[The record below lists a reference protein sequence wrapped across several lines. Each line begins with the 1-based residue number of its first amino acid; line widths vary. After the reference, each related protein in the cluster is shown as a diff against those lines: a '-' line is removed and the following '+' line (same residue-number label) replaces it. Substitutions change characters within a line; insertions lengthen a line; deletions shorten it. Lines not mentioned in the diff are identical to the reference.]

1 MQPIREDL
9 IDARLPAYARLRDRL
24 AARVAS
30 GEWGPDQALPSEN
43 RLASEYALSV
53 GTVRKAVEQLVGE
66 GLLERRQGSGTYLR
80 KPAFDAT
87 LFRFFQLR
95 DHAGEG
101 ATIPESRLVLRAE
114 IAAPP
119 DLAELLADDRLIRIE
134 RVRSFGGVPVLAEE
148 IFLPQSRFAGLADIP
163 EADIGPLLYPLYF
176 ERFGIFIASATD
188 ELSFGAADAR
198 AAQHLGLAEGDPVA
212 IIERIARGIDRR
224 PVEWRRARGS
234 ARRFR
239 YRTELG

>member
-1 MQPIREDL
+1 MQPVMHQS
-9 IDARLPAYARLRDRL
+9 IDRRLPAYARLRDQL

-43 RLASEYALSV
+43 RLAAEYALSV
-53 GTVRKAVEQLVGE
+53 GTVRKAIEQLVGE

-95 DHAGEG
+95 NQTGEG
-101 ATIPESRLVLRAE
+101 ATIPESRLLLRTE

-119 DLAELLADDRLIRIE
+119 ELAALLGDYRLIRIE
-134 RVRSFGGVPVLAEE
+134 RVRSFGGAPVLAEE
-148 IFLPQSRFAGLADIP
+148 IFVPQSRFAGLVEIP
-163 EADIGPLLYPLYF
+163 EAEIGPLLYPLYF

-188 ELSFGAADAR
+188 ELTFDEADGR
-198 AAQHLGLAEGDPVA
+198 AAQHLGLAARDPVA
-212 IIERIARGIDRR
+212 VIERTACDIERR
-224 PVEWRRARGS
+224 PVEWRRAQGS